1 MAKSS
6 TPSPTGGSTPGGA
19 VEPTNRATVAIQK
32 FQAPPE
38 VAADRY
44 ELRDPSADVTYR
56 PRTLEA
62 TIAKADQLGSSR
74 FTIIAADGSRTP
86 VKKVGDEWRRG
97 TTLAPRPERPLD
109 PGPVRD
115 EVPEAPGSSKTQ
127 AKKSAVRQGQADAK
141 ALAKIDLQAERVALV
156 ARLEQSLQERY
167 IIKRAP
173 ISAGPV
179 TIGHT
184 EYRFRGDTSRIAFTE
199 STFKLATDTNSPSVA
214 RSMVD
219 VAQARNWSGLRVSG
233 SEDFR
238 RLVWLEASVRGVKA
252 VGYEPNP
259 ADLDVLRREQQ
270 ARLTNRIEP
279 ARSDAESGGSQPT
292 GKRSARGSGGRK
304 AVMAAMEAVLVDK
317 GVPAAK
323 REAVLALA
331 EQKLAERVRRGQ
343 TTAVK
348 VYDKT
353 AQPQRPMLPQTPE
366 PSRTRD
372 RQVPAL
378 LR

>member
-1 MAKSS
+1 MAETKPAAPSS
-6 TPSPTGGSTPGGA
+6 ASSGGV
-19 VEPTNRATVAIQK
+19 VEPANRAAVAIK
-32 FQAPPE
+32 TFQAPPE
-38 VAADRY
+38 AATERY

-56 PRTLEA
+56 PKSLEA
-62 TIAKADQLGSSR
+62 MIAKAEQLGSSR
-74 FTIIAADGSRTP
+74 FTVIAPDGSRTP
-86 VKKVGDEWRRG
+86 VKKVADEWRRSP
-97 TTLAPRPERPLD
+97 TLAPRNERPLD
-109 PGPVRD
+109 PGPARD
-115 EVPEAPGSSKTQ
+115 EVPDARQSSNQ
-127 AKKSAVRQGQADAK
+127 PAKDSPRQEQIDAK
-141 ALAKIDLQAERVALV
+141 ASAKLDLQADRAALV
-156 ARLEQSLQERY
+156 ARLEDSLKERY

-173 ISAGPV
+173 VSVGQV
-179 TIGHT
+179 MVGNT

-219 VAQARNWSGLRVSG
+219 VAQARNWSGIRVSG
-233 SEDFR
+233 SDDFR

-270 ARLTNRIEP
+270 ARLTYRIEP
-279 ARSDAESGGSQPT
+279 AHSDAQSNASPPT
-292 GKRSARGSGGRK
+292 GKESVRGGGGRK
-304 AVMAAMEAVLVDK
+304 AVMAAMEAVLVSK
-317 GVPAAK
+317 GVPEAK
-323 REAVLALA
+323 RTAVLAVA
-331 EQKLAERVRRGQ
+331 EQKLAELARRGQ
-343 TTAVK
+343 TTVVK

-353 AQPQRPMLPQTPE
+353 AHPQRPMLPQAPE